1 MVRVDEISSSGT
13 APSAWPKQTNMS
25 ATMLSFSAIIF
36 SHFCPLGWNVLLLF
50 AIFENATDQVL
61 YCIYTF
67 MSSIPKIRPFSPR
80 LVHHFVNVCPPSLS
94 VILGKFS
101 PISLSDIL
109 WAFSVKSVR
118 YFVEIF
124 LHACK
129 PFYGHF
135 FKVCQ
140 TFCGHF
146 LLSLSAILWTFSA
159 KSFRNCVDIFRQ
171 DCPPFCGHFLPSLSE
186 IV

>member
-1 MVRVDEISSSGT
+1 M
-13 APSAWPKQTNMS
+13 N
-25 ATMLSFSAIIF
+25 IF

-124 LHACK
+124 LHACQ